1 MAAAA
6 KSLNFRPPG
15 CKGNFMWNS
24 TLARVEVRMKMS
36 VSAIALFVLLPTAT
50 LAETSA
56 EREACTS
63 DAFRVCWKAIPDR
76 HGVFLCLRDNQ
87 PRLSEACRQVMSRH

>member
-1 MAAAA
+1 
-6 KSLNFRPPG
+6 
-15 CKGNFMWNS
+15 
-24 TLARVEVRMKMS
+24 MKMS

-87 PRLSEACRQVMSRH
+87 PKLSAACRQVMAQHLRQEARGRTRAGQNSRAQADLDGR